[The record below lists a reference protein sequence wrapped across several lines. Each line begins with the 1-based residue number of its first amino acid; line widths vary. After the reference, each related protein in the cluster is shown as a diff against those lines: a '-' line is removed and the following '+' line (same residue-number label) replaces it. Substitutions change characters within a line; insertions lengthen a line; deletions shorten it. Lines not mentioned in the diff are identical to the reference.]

1 MSLYSPFKK
10 KLENH
15 SGDSLLR
22 VLISFEDLSN
32 REKFIKKYQYLK
44 ILSKYD
50 FIPSIN
56 VNLKKDQVINL
67 QKEEL
72 IKKIEEDQKL
82 FLSILD
88 IIEILQLDDY
98 KNSQIS
104 YRGNR
109 INVGIIDDG
118 INQAF
123 PSISKLSR
131 HEGIRNI
138 KFQQKEVTH
147 GTIMASIIANQFK
160 DIHNNYIGIAPNVNL
175 FDLNLPKTDKEYY
188 ISSVL
193 EIFEGINKDK
203 VEIDI
208 LLISLTTSDPS
219 DGKDLLS
226 LACNSLVN
234 NGLIIVS
241 PAGNYGPEEYS
252 IGSPGAAEKVITIG
266 ALTKELT
273 IPDYSGRGPTL
284 DQRIK
289 PDLCLPSSN
298 VTVPLTDL
306 LKVKVTGTSVS
317 AAIGAGI
324 IALIK
329 EYDRN
334 ISYSEII
341 DLMKSTR
348 LDLNYEPTSQ
358 GLGAIRVTD
367 LFENL
372 DLFHKKLI
380 PYNYLIKKSLTK
392 TLEFMIMFLIIFY
405 LVLFLRAILF

>member
-10 KLENH
+10 KLEND
-15 SGDSLLR
+15 SGDFLFR
-22 VLISFEDLSN
+22 ALISFEDLSN
-32 REKFIKKYQYLK
+32 REKFIKKYQDLK
-44 ILSKYD
+44 ILSKFD
-50 FIPSIN
+50 FVPSIN
-56 VNLKKDQVINL
+56 VNLKKDQVFNL
-67 QKEEL
+67 QNEEL
-72 IKKIEEDQKL
+72 IKQIEEDQRL

-104 YRGNR
+104 YKGNQ

-118 INQAF
+118 INQDF

-131 HEGIRNI
+131 HKSIKNI
-138 KFQQKEVTH
+138 KFQPKEITH

-160 DIHNNYIGIAPNVNL
+160 DIHDNYIGIAPNVKL
-175 FDLNLPKTDKEYY
+175 FDLNLPKTYNEYY
-188 ISSVL
+188 ISTIL
-193 EIFEGINKDK
+193 EIFEKISKDK
-203 VEIDI
+203 AEIDI
-208 LLISLTTSDPS
+208 LLISLTTKDPS

-241 PAGNYGPEEYS
+241 PAGNYGPDEYS
-252 IGSPGAAEKVITIG
+252 IGSPGAAERVITIG

-284 DQRIK
+284 DQRLK

-298 VTVPLTDL
+298 VTVPLTDQ

-317 AAIGAGI
+317 ASIGAGI

-358 GLGAIRVTD
+358 GLGTIRVTD

-372 DLFHKKLI
+372 DLYHKKLI
-380 PYNYLIKKSLTK
+380 PYNYLIRKSLTK
-392 TLEFMIMFLIIFY
+392 TLEFLILFLIIFY
-405 LVLFLRAILF
+405 LFLFLRAILF